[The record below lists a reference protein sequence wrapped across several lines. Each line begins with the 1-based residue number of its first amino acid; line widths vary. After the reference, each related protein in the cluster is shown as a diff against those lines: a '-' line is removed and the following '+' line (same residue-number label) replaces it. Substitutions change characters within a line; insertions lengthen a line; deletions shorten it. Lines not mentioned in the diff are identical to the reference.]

1 MSLENID
8 LLSAGHHGAHA
19 VDAAGVQRGVVVGSS
34 SHGVGGDGGGSGR

>member
-34 SHGVGGDGGGSGR
+34 HGVGGDGGGSGL